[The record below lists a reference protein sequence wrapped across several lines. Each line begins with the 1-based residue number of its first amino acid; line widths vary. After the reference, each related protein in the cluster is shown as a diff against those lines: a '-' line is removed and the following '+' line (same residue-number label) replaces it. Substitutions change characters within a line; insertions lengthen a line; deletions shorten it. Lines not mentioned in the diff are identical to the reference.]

1 MAILPLYK
9 RVLQVFF
16 SLKRVLQPLFRYFEL
31 GNSMYG
37 WVRGERE
44 RGNDGREGSKGKP
57 PCLIADMNPMFTSFE
72 LTRQK
77 LQLDNMRGVPSQ
89 LCSLVKCRRPIRI
102 ETGVQLGNEPG
113 FTRQRNRNRGQRQ
126 AQATEALQE
135 GIAMIRN

>member
-44 RGNDGREGSKGKP
+44 RGNDGREGAKGKP
-57 PCLIADMNPMFTSFE
+57 PCLIADTSPMS
-72 LTRQK
+72 
-77 LQLDNMRGVPSQ
+77 
-89 LCSLVKCRRPIRI
+89 
-102 ETGVQLGNEPG
+102 
-113 FTRQRNRNRGQRQ
+113 
-126 AQATEALQE
+126 
-135 GIAMIRN
+135 